1 MSFRQF
7 GGLQFASKHNA
18 VSSYYNTSNNL
29 LVTQNVGQSNSY
41 INFLSDI
48 SGNIRVYGNF
58 DLSGN
63 MTANEFYI
71 SGPLST
77 APNSVVPKSYV
88 DKIKENSIVYFDQN
102 VAIIFDYYP
111 EEREVY
117 ISNEKIWSVLSI
129 FNLKYDEIQKII
141 SKWLSKNYNINRVY
155 IYKISDI
162 NLKKI

>member
-1 MSFRQF
+1 MRNIIKQVLKEEVYSRSERIKYIVNKFGILKAFEMIVGGVEIIRQ
-7 GGLQFASKHNA
+7 A
-18 VSSYYNTSNNL
+18 YNNDPYEVLKQYENL
-29 LVTQNVGQSNSY
+29 TPFQ
-41 INFLSDI
+41 
-48 SGNIRVYGNF
+48 
-58 DLSGN
+58 
-63 MTANEFYI
+63 
-71 SGPLST
+71 
-77 APNSVVPKSYV
+77 
-88 DKIKENSIVYFDQN
+88 KENSIVYFDQN